1 MKEILNNL
9 NACDEAMEWA
19 KTVNYDWPRIYNE
32 CERGDWLL
40 WLHNRTNKTDFKQRT
55 LVKGLVSKTVEHI
68 MKDQRSKDAVK
79 AAIDFGNGLI
89 SVKEL
94 AHTAYAAADAAAA
107 AYAAYAAAADAVYA
121 AAAAAVYA
129 AYAAADAAADAA
141 YAAAAAYAADAA
153 YAAAADAYAAA
164 AAYAAAYAA
173 DADVKKQKLKEYA
186 DIFRSV
192 IKIEDFKINV
202 Q

>member
-9 NACDEAMEWA
+9 NACDEAMKWA

-40 WLHNRTNKTDFKQRT
+40 WLHNRTNKTDLRQRT

-94 AHTAYAAADAAAA
+94 AHTAH
-107 AYAAYAAAADAVYA
+107 
-121 AAAAAVYA
+121 A
-129 AYAAADAAADAA
+129 AYAAADAAYVAD
-141 YAAAAAYAADAA
+141 
-153 YAAAADAYAAA
+153 A

-173 DADVKKQKLKEYA
+173 AADAAYVKKQKLKEYA

>member
-94 AHTAYAAADAAAA
+94 AHTEMLNAAAA
-107 AYAAYAAAADAVYA
+107 AY
-121 AAAAAVYA
+121 
-129 AYAAADAAADAA
+129 
-141 YAAAAAYAADAA
+141 
-153 YAAAADAYAAA
+153 AADAYAAA
-164 AAYAAAYAA
+164 AAYMLLLLLMLLMLLMLMLMLLLLLMLLLMLLMLM
-173 DADVKKQKLKEYA
+173 LKN
-186 DIFRSV
+186 
-192 IKIEDFKINV
+192 KN
-202 Q
+202 